1 LNIYELHEHYFE
13 YMNDLGRGKPAGNAA
28 RQSKARQCAKAK
40 QAAWEQGYNRQ
51 LICVLNK
58 SIMVSVK

>member
-28 RQSKARQCAKAK
+28 RQSKAKQRAKAK
-40 QAAWEQGYNRQ
+40 QAAQLEKAAREQGY
-51 LICVLNK
+51 
-58 SIMVSVK
+58 SP